1 VLLVIGY
8 LYYKVKFQFWS
19 RQPVFHFHNIWY
31 WYDPPGIIQKDKPQ
45 MDKFYNSYIE
55 FDSYDNYS
63 TEKKEL
69 FREFI
74 KDNFLPHK
82 TEHYIPTDKSINSYL
97 ESHNDKAYLSLNYK
111 NRLSPHKNIISC
123 MTTRPLECYVNNDI
137 FTLYYVDYL
146 CVHSKE
152 RKKGIAPVTIYSH
165 YVNHRIK
172 HDNAVFF
179 FKREGETTLIVPLMV
194 YKTYFYD
201 ISRWDKEVKFDQPNI
216 NVYKVHSQNDN
227 HYFHF
232 IKKLRQSFDCVIHP
246 SVSNVINL
254 CTNNELFIFILMI
267 GKEDKA
273 LYVFRDPHIT
283 YTGKSSIE
291 LVCSF
296 NGNITKELFT
306 LGFFNCIN
314 QINKVK
320 PFDVL
325 LIENT
330 SHNDIILKTI
340 SIRYQSFEEALA
352 SYYFYNYGSLPILS
366 NNVFCFN

>member
-1 VLLVIGY
+1 
-8 LYYKVKFQFWS
+8 
-19 RQPVFHFHNIWY
+19 
-31 WYDPPGIIQKDKPQ
+31 
-45 MDKFYNSYIE
+45 
-55 FDSYDNYS
+55 
-63 TEKKEL
+63 
-69 FREFI
+69 
-74 KDNFLPHK
+74 
-82 TEHYIPTDKSINSYL
+82 
-97 ESHNDKAYLSLNYK
+97 
-111 NRLSPHKNIISC
+111 
-123 MTTRPLECYVNNDI
+123 
-137 FTLYYVDYL
+137 
-146 CVHSKE
+146 
-152 RKKGIAPVTIYSH
+152 
-165 YVNHRIK
+165 
-172 HDNAVFF
+172 
-179 FKREGETTLIVPLMV
+179 
-194 YKTYFYD
+194 
-201 ISRWDKEVKFDQPNI
+201 
-216 NVYKVHSQNDN
+216 
-227 HYFHF
+227 
-232 IKKLRQSFDCVIHP
+232 
-246 SVSNVINL
+246 
-254 CTNNELFIFILMI
+254 MI